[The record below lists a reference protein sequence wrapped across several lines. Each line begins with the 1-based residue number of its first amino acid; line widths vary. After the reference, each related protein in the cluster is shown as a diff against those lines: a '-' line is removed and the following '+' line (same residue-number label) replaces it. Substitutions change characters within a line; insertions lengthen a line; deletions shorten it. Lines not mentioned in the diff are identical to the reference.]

1 MLWVCVQFVCSIEH
15 CGKPDLLGFGV
26 SVSQADSERI
36 LAIEEW
42 VRDMA
47 RRVDD
52 CLRKFRSALATTFGR
67 LLAQPIAKLS

>member
-1 MLWVCVQFVCSIEH
+1 VCVQFVCSIEH

-36 LAIEEW
+36 LSIEEW

-47 RRVDD
+47 DGVDD
-52 CLRKFRSALATTFGR
+52 CLRSSDRRYQSMFGR
-67 LLAQPIAKLS
+67 LLAQPIARLS